1 MRAAAVEVSNS
12 EWLGWR
18 GVAGTV
24 SGCRV
29 QGACERVKGA
39 ARGSEPVTGPADVAR
54 VSNCPDTQHSV
65 HHAKLSPSDNFK
77 AGSSEEKR
85 SKDFVAQA

>member
-1 MRAAAVEVSNS
+1 MGQGSGQIWFCNIKIRDSYARPREKVRAAAVEVSNS
-12 EWLGWR
+12 KWLGWR

-39 ARGSEPVTGPADVAR
+39 EKGSEPVTGPADVA
-54 VSNCPDTQHSV
+54 
-65 HHAKLSPSDNFK
+65 
-77 AGSSEEKR
+77 
-85 SKDFVAQA
+85 